1 MLVKTNET
9 QKFGI
14 APSNAIYLSVLF
26 SISALIALV
35 AFSESLLEL
44 VHRWS
49 SQEEYSHGF
58 LIPFIVAWMLWAR
71 RGALISNIG
80 QPSWAGPALILLA
93 AAMHIVGKL
102 SALYILSQVGFILAL
117 LGITLGLGGYSL
129 LKVVFVPVIFLIF
142 AIPLPYFIDAVL
154 SYRLQ
159 LISSELGT
167 AFIRLLQIP
176 VYLEGNVI
184 DLGVYKLQ
192 VVEACSGLRYLYPL
206 MSLGFLAAYLFQ
218 APRWQRVLLFLS
230 TIPITIFMNSFR
242 IGIVGV
248 LVDHWGPQDADG
260 FLHMFEGW
268 IIFIACAGVLVAE
281 MALLT
286 RFTSGK
292 SFLEVFYA
300 PKVVPSINRQASA
313 GLLKR
318 APLMSCFVLIS
329 AAGLATYFVSA
340 RHEIR
345 PERTPFAAFP
355 MALGAWQGRTT
366 TLDPQTEHFLG
377 LTDYILSDYTKKDGR
392 SVNFYVA
399 YYASQRNG
407 LSPHSPSVCIPG
419 NGWQITRLER
429 TSYQSVDPKISLPL
443 NRVIIGRG
451 SEKELVYYWF
461 EERGMSIANEYLS
474 KLYLLRDAILKNR
487 TDGALVR
494 LTTPI
499 YPGEAESDADK
510 RLQEFTRVVV
520 PRLATYLPSDT
531 ATKIKPAMNSPNA
544 NNS

>member
-1 MLVKTNET
+1 MLVKTKET
-9 QKFGI
+9 QKFGTA
-14 APSNAIYLSVLF
+14 APNAIYLGVLFTISVL
-26 SISALIALV
+26 IAFV
-35 AFSESLLEL
+35 AFSESLSEL

-49 SQEEYSHGF
+49 TQEEYSHGF
-58 LIPFIVAWMLWAR
+58 LIPLIVAWLLWSR
-71 RGALISNIG
+71 RDALIASIG
-80 QPSWAGPALILLA
+80 QPSWTGPALILVA

-102 SALYILSQVGFILAL
+102 SALYILSQVGFIVAL
-117 LGITLGLGGYSL
+117 LGIMLGLGGYSL
-129 LKVVFVPVIFLIF
+129 LKVVFVPIIFLIF
-142 AIPLPYFIDAVL
+142 AIPLPYFIDSVL

-167 AFIRLLQIP
+167 SFIRLLQIP

-218 APRWQRVLLFLS
+218 APIWQRVLLFLS
-230 TIPITIFMNSFR
+230 TIPITIFMNSLR

-281 MALLT
+281 MALLA

-292 SFLEVFYA
+292 DFFDVFYA
-300 PKVVPSINRQASA
+300 PKVVPGINRHQ

-318 APLMSCFVLIS
+318 APLVSCLVLIS

-345 PERTPFAAFP
+345 PQRTPFAAFP
-355 MALGAWQGRTT
+355 MTLGAWQGRTT

-377 LTDYILSDYTKKDGR
+377 LTDYILSDYAKKDGR

-429 TSYQSVDPKISLPL
+429 TNYQSVDPKISLPF
-443 NRVIIGRG
+443 NRVIIARG

-461 EERGMSIANEYLS
+461 EERGMKIANEYLS

-499 YPGEAESDADK
+499 YPGEPEADADK
-510 RLQEFTRVVV
+510 RLQEFTRAVI
-520 PRLATYLPSDT
+520 PRLAGYLPSDT
-531 ATKIKPAMNSPNA
+531 ATKIKPAMISPKA